1 MNERLRVSGLGV
13 AAVLTLAACAGGTAV
28 RSEPASSIALP
39 AGVTPQMIG
48 QGETVFAEHC
58 TTCHGSG
65 GEGTTMAPGLNDGE
79 WTHGD
84 GSFESI
90 VEIVNVGV
98 PEPVRSFIPM
108 LPRAGADISD
118 AEVRAV
124 AAYVW
129 SLSSGA

>member
-1 MNERLRVSGLGV
+1 
-13 AAVLTLAACAGGTAV
+13 
-28 RSEPASSIALP
+28 
-39 AGVTPQMIG
+39 
-48 QGETVFAEHC
+48 
-58 TTCHGSG
+58 
-65 GEGTTMAPGLNDGE
+65 MAPGLSDGE

-129 SLSSGA
+129 SLSNGA